1 MMERNEAHVPD
12 DEVRALL
19 RRGAA
24 GEFDRHFTALAERL
38 VALKVPDT
46 VIVLGWEMNGTT
58 YTHRCGPDPENWKK
72 YWNRI
77 VSTMRAVPGQKF
89 RFDFAPSRGRDA
101 VPWTLCYPGDA
112 TVDIIGMD
120 AYDQPRGLSFE
131 EQVKEPYGLQAQV
144 DFAEAHHKPVS
155 YPEWGLFRNG
165 DNPAYMRG
173 MLDWIARHKP
183 VYNTLTDYC
192 PHGVWS
198 CDDNPKAAEVYR
210 TLLSH
215 LPHTGPA
222 PSATSVPAPVPVP
235 PPAPASPAPPAGC
248 SPIRLGDWVEYWLGG
263 RLCVRFDWWSR
274 LR

>member
-1 MMERNEAHVPD
+1 
-12 DEVRALL
+12 
-19 RRGAA
+19 
-24 GEFDRHFTALAERL
+24 
-38 VALKVPDT
+38 
-46 VIVLGWEMNGTT
+46 
-58 YTHRCGPDPENWKK
+58 
-72 YWNRI
+72 
-77 VSTMRAVPGQKF
+77 
-89 RFDFAPSRGRDA
+89 
-101 VPWTLCYPGDA
+101 
-112 TVDIIGMD
+112 
-120 AYDQPRGLSFE
+120 
-131 EQVKEPYGLQAQV
+131 
-144 DFAEAHHKPVS
+144 
-155 YPEWGLFRNG
+155 
-165 DNPAYMRG
+165 

-198 CDDNPKAAEVYR
+198 CDDNPRAAEVYR

-222 PSATSVPAPVPVP
+222 PTATSAPAPVP